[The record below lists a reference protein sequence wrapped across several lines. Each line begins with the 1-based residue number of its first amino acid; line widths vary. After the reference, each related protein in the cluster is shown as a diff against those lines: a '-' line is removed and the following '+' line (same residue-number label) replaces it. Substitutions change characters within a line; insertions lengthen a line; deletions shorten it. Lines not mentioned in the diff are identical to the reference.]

1 MGRWCSVFQLQSQ
14 TANYWIAIVLPELR
28 RGNGGHAM
36 SFIRILFIIIGAA
49 AVLFVLLGVLACAV
63 ISGEESRKE
72 EEHDENGQMPRN
84 ERSQ

>member
-1 MGRWCSVFQLQSQ
+1 
-14 TANYWIAIVLPELR
+14 
-28 RGNGGHAM
+28 M

-72 EEHDENGQMPRN
+72 EGHDENGQVPRN
-84 ERSQ
+84 EGGQ